1 MVTGTLKS
9 WIIPLIGSLSSIN
22 FIILWSVKRTARNIS
37 IVFICKARLHIQN
50 YTVQELIILWEE
62 LVILFV
68 PLYQPVL
75 GIVLR
80 LPRVLG
86 GRRLRV
92 RGEQVLH
99 CKFAWVST
107 SMGVRI
113 RAEMINT
120 DPVSFFSLVLI
131 NFFSVQRSLLDII
144 VDL

>member
-1 MVTGTLKS
+1 VLE
-9 WIIPLIGSLSSIN
+9 LIGL
-22 FIILWSVKRTARNIS
+22 LEV
-37 IVFICKARLHIQN
+37 
-50 YTVQELIILWEE
+50 
-62 LVILFV
+62 LVIFLV
-68 PLYQPVL
+68 PLSQPVL
-75 GIVLR
+75 VIVLR

-86 GRRLRV
+86 GRRLWV
-92 RGEQVLH
+92 RMEQVLH

-120 DPVSFFSLVLI
+120 DPVSFFSPVLI